1 MACTSLQVIVI
12 GGGIGGLCLAQA
24 LKAADI
30 GVAVYERNP
39 ANVWPAG
46 YRIHIN
52 PVGSQSLRACLP
64 PMLWDILIAVSGA
77 PPAGLGFL
85 TEQLAE
91 MLVIGKS
98 FMLNQGNITIGGHHP
113 INRIALRHLLLSGLE
128 QIVHF
133 DTTFERYEQT
143 PDGKVTAFFTDHT
156 SATGDLLVGADGAN
170 SRVRQQFLPHARRV
184 ETGAVG
190 VGGKLPLNNDTR
202 AWLPRQLT
210 GRMNLVMPSSRY
222 TLFTAAFD
230 ASHRSAE
237 ALAKMRTA
245 AESAELDFDLFLDT
259 AQDYMLW
266 AFIAQA
272 DAYPPDVQRMAGAAL
287 RAMVGGMTAGWHPLL
302 RRAIAESD
310 PASIALNPFK
320 TSLPVQPW
328 PSTNITLLGDAIHNM
343 PPVGGLGGNMALRDA
358 SQLARRLLEVQQGR
372 VDLISA
378 IQAYEGELRAYGF
391 AAVES
396 ALSHTRQAIS
406 SNRAARELGKAWF
419 RLCRAVPPLMRLFEA
434 SWTAPMRIQ
443 P

>member
-1 MACTSLQVIVI
+1 MARTSLQVIVI

-64 PMLWDILIAVSGA
+64 SMLWDILIAVSGA
-77 PPAGLGFL
+77 PPSGLGFL

-91 MLVIGKS
+91 MLVIGKA
-98 FMLNQGNITIGGHHP
+98 FMLNQGNDTIGGHHP
-113 INRIALRHLLLSGLE
+113 INRTALRHLLLSGLE

-143 PDGKVTAFFTDHT
+143 PDGKVTAFFTDNT

-222 TLFTAAFD
+222 TLFTAGD
-230 ASHRSAE
+230 HG
-237 ALAKMRTA
+237 T
-245 AESAELDFDLFLDT
+245 
-259 AQDYMLW
+259 
-266 AFIAQA
+266 
-272 DAYPPDVQRMAGAAL
+272 
-287 RAMVGGMTAGWHPLL
+287 LL
-302 RRAIAESD
+302 SPA
-310 PASIALNPFK
+310 ASIAATIEMQK
-320 TSLPVQPW
+320 
-328 PSTNITLLGDAIHNM
+328 
-343 PPVGGLGGNMALRDA
+343 
-358 SQLARRLLEVQQGR
+358 
-372 VDLISA
+372 
-378 IQAYEGELRAYGF
+378 QAVKFVA
-391 AAVES
+391 
-396 ALSHTRQAIS
+396 
-406 SNRAARELGKAWF
+406 
-419 RLCRAVPPLMRLFEA
+419 
-434 SWTAPMRIQ
+434 TAPAPGGPFVVIEDVSVLDLD
-443 P
+443 